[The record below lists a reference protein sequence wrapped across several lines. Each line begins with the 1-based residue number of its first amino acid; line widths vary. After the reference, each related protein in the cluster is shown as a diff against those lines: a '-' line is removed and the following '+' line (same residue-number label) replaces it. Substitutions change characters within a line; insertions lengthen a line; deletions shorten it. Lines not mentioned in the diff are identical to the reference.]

1 MLFSVS
7 ALLSTRAKMGLMAMM
22 IRRRNMTTMMTPVHD
37 DDNDDDEK
45 QSSQN
50 GAPQQLIQISF
61 MHKVNTGLL
70 S

>member
-1 MLFSVS
+1 
-7 ALLSTRAKMGLMAMM
+7 
-22 IRRRNMTTMMTPVHD
+22 MTTLMISVHD